1 MKKILDIAVIGSG
14 LAALNF
20 ADTYTRSGKKINII
34 SFENKKIINKNYK
47 QKIKFLPT
55 QMGGQINYVKNYF
68 TSNNLKLSNN
78 CKVLGTLNFGGL
90 SNYWGLQIDSYINND
105 QNINKANFESIKK
118 NFNEF
123 LNEFNLIGSYFNKK
137 KLFNN
142 EFKLP
147 EILNSLIKE
156 KKSNFICKKP
166 ILGFFS
172 NKKFKNNLNN
182 INEQRDKLNAINFF
196 NKIKKNKK
204 LIFHNFFVSK
214 IKKKENYY
222 QITCKSYNNIE
233 KIILAKKLVLA
244 AGTLVTTK
252 LLAQYLDINNEI
264 KIKHHPRL
272 LSLYFSRKPI
282 KFNLNFTPSLLQ
294 IINNS
299 SKDCFSADLRPGN
312 KLITNSIIDV
322 FPYLRPFK
330 KIINFFRHRIIF
342 SNILLDTKDSD
353 IYLRKTGDY
362 FKIYSKNSNIKKILK
377 IKNKKIY
384 KFLKSKKI
392 IFPFFS
398 TLFPGVGA
406 DYHYFGSIPFN
417 NKNKLS
423 VNNKC
428 KLKGVNQIYIV
439 DGSVFNFKTNKY
451 PLGIIIANARRIGK
465 YLAKT

>member
-20 ADTYTRSGKKINII
+20 ADAYTRSGKKINII
-34 SFENKKIINKNYK
+34 SFENKKIINKNNK
-47 QKIKFLPT
+47 QKIEFLPS
-55 QMGGQINYVKNYF
+55 QMRGQINDVTNYF
-68 TSNNLKLSNN
+68 TGNNLKLTNN
-78 CKVLGTLNFGGL
+78 CKVLGVLNFGGL
-90 SNYWGLQIDSYINND
+90 SNYWGLQIDNCINND
-105 QNINKANFESIKK
+105 HNINKTDFESIKK
-118 NFNEF
+118 NFDEF
-123 LNEFNLIGSYFNKK
+123 LNEFNLIGSNFNKK

-156 KKSNFICKKP
+156 KKGDFICKKP

-182 INEQRDKLNAINFF
+182 INEQRDKLNAKNFF

-204 LIFHNFFVSK
+204 LIFHNFFVSN

-222 QITCKSYNNIE
+222 QITCKNYNNIE

-244 AGTLVTTK
+244 AGTLATTK
-252 LLAQYLDINNEI
+252 LLAQYLNLNNEI

-272 LSLYFSRKPI
+272 FSLFFSRTSI

-299 SKDCFSADLRPGN
+299 RKDCFSADLRPGN
-312 KLITNSIIDV
+312 KIITDSILDR
-322 FPYLRPFK
+322 FPFLRPFK

-342 SNILLDTKDSD
+342 SNILLDSKESD

-362 FKIYSKNSNIKKILK
+362 FKIYSKNSNIK
-377 IKNKKIY
+377 
-384 KFLKSKKI
+384 
-392 IFPFFS
+392 
-398 TLFPGVGA
+398 
-406 DYHYFGSIPFN
+406 
-417 NKNKLS
+417 
-423 VNNKC
+423 
-428 KLKGVNQIYIV
+428 
-439 DGSVFNFKTNKY
+439 NFKEKKQGN
-451 PLGIIIANARRIGK
+451 L
-465 YLAKT
+465 

>member
-20 ADTYTRSGKKINII
+20 ADAYTRSGKKINII
-34 SFENKKIINKNYK
+34 SFENKKIINKNNK
-47 QKIKFLPT
+47 QKIEFLPS
-55 QMGGQINYVKNYF
+55 QMRGQINDVTNYF
-68 TSNNLKLSNN
+68 TGNNLKLTNN
-78 CKVLGTLNFGGL
+78 CKVLGVLNFGGL
-90 SNYWGLQIDSYINND
+90 SNYWGLQIDNCINND
-105 QNINKANFESIKK
+105 HNINKTDFESIKK
-118 NFNEF
+118 NFDEF
-123 LNEFNLIGSYFNKK
+123 LNEFNLIGSNFNKK

-156 KKSNFICKKP
+156 KKGDFICKKP

-182 INEQRDKLNAINFF
+182 INEQRDKLNAKNFF

-204 LIFHNFFVSK
+204 LIFHNFFVSN

-222 QITCKSYNNIE
+222 QITCKNYNNIE

-244 AGTLVTTK
+244 AGTLATTK
-252 LLAQYLDINNEI
+252 LLAQYLNLNNEI

-272 LSLYFSRKPI
+272 FSLFFSRTSI

-299 SKDCFSADLRPGN
+299 RKDCFSADLRPGN
-312 KLITNSIIDV
+312 KIITDSILDR
-322 FPYLRPFK
+322 FPFLRPFK

-342 SNILLDTKDSD
+342 SNILLDSKESD

-377 IKNKKIY
+377 KKNKEIY

-398 TLFPGVGA
+398 TLYPGVGA

-417 NKNKLS
+417 NKKKLS

-439 DGSVFNFKTNKY
+439 DGSVFDFKTNKY
-451 PLGIIIANARRIGK
+451 PLGIIMANARRIGK
-465 YLAKT
+465 YLAKS